1 MHLQFLRL
9 LEAPSSLLA
18 HDLPILGS
26 TYSMHSE
33 IQQDNWCQEQDQ
45 QCNTSFYSFI
55 FLFITKSVNKH
66 LGCFHVLA
74 IVNSAAT
81 NVEEH
86 VSLQIRISSGYMPK
100 SRIAISYGNS
110 VLSFWGLSMLVSILV
125 DYIPTNGV
133 GAPSPLFT
141 KQLLFYWIFQVKLLH
156 LKVPKQPLMPSIFF
170 NFSCFFMR
178 YFL

>member
-1 MHLQFLRL
+1 MPLQFLPL

-18 HDLPILGS
+18 HALPTLGS

-33 IQQDNWCQEQDQ
+33 IQQDSGVRNRI
-45 QCNTSFYSFI
+45 NNATPH
-55 FLFITKSVNKH
+55 LFIHSSVNKY

-74 IVNSAAT
+74 IVNSPAT

-110 VLSFWGLSMLVSILV
+110 VLSF
-125 DYIPTNGV
+125 
-133 GAPSPLFT
+133 
-141 KQLLFYWIFQVKLLH
+141 
-156 LKVPKQPLMPSIFF
+156 
-170 NFSCFFMR
+170 
-178 YFL
+178 

>member
-1 MHLQFLRL
+1 MR
-9 LEAPSSLLA
+9 
-18 HDLPILGS
+18 
-26 TYSMHSE
+26 YSKTAGVRNRINNAIPH
-33 IQQDNWCQEQDQ
+33 
-45 QCNTSFYSFI
+45 
-55 FLFITKSVNKH
+55 LFIHSSVNKH

-74 IVNSAAT
+74 IVNSPAT

-110 VLSFWGLSMLVSILV
+110 VLSFWGISTLVSILV

-156 LKVPKQPLMPSIFF
+156 LKVPKQPLMPSIISFLISPVSSWDTSF
-170 NFSCFFMR
+170 NFCLIQNNIYWAITRSQLLC
-178 YFL
+178 